1 MLYSVL
7 DRLPMT
13 TPPDHQAAAGG
24 VDEDEDAIALAA
36 RVTERLRESQRLRT
50 PTLTVGP
57 NPPTTSTTRR
67 ITPVPG

>member
-13 TPPDHQAAAGG
+13 NPPDNQTAAGG
-24 VDEDEDAIALAA
+24 ADEDEDAIALAA

-50 PTLTVGP
+50 PAITAGS
-57 NPPTTSTTRR
+57 NPPTTATRR
-67 ITPVPG
+67 TTPLPR

>member
-13 TPPDHQAAAGG
+13 TPPDNQTATGG
-24 VDEDEDAIALAA
+24 ADEDEDAIALAA

-50 PTLTVGP
+50 PALKAGP
-57 NPPTTSTTRR
+57 NPPTTSIRRTTP
-67 ITPVPG
+67 IPG